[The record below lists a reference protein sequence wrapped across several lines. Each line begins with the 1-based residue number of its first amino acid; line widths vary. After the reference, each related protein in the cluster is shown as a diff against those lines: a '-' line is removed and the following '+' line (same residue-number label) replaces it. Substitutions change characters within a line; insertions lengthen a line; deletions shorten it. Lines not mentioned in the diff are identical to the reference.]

1 MVNSKKNTKSIIALV
16 VLSLLLIA
24 SICLAATGAWFTSK
38 VEKDPKDLAFGTI
51 AISSTG
57 ETSVTA
63 TSKSGTTDL
72 LMPGDTLKI
81 SYSVKNDGEN
91 AYVVAVVKVE
101 ATAAAGKELT
111 ATEKAALEGLSGTY
125 AATGNAKADACVV
138 ITKGATEATW
148 KHSVDVDGK
157 AFGNQFQG
165 ATVKVTVTILAIQE
179 ENLTAQEAYSLLTD
193 AASKLNIDT
202 GVESNA

>member
-57 ETSVTA
+57 DTSVTA

-101 ATAAAGKELT
+101 ATAAADKKLT

-125 AATGNAKADACVV
+125 ATSGNDKATTCAV
-138 ITKGATEATW
+138 IAKGAAEATW
-148 KHSVDVDGK
+148 EHSVVVNGK

-179 ENLTAQEAYSLLTD
+179 ENLTAQEAYDLLTGE
-193 AASKLNIDT
+193 ASKLDIDT
-202 GVESNA
+202 GVEKEA